1 MNRQTTDTQ
10 KKGITGI
17 TSAGFYNISDLEDI
31 NRNYA
36 YPITPREVRK
46 VNRLIS
52 LIRKA
57 REQDGPAEGDS
68 VEFISRTGDYFGEAH
83 IEKIIGK
90 HSHICLAP
98 EMLFCFMDRKKAAFE
113 TEGSPWT
120 QISTSLLAPAGTAI
134 KRFHTWGYGRRHHKG
149 YLQFR
154 TSVHKWKFREADPL
168 YDGYTTR
175 NWQKYHIMKHRDPER
190 RNEYT
195 YRSDGFTVYSRNELE
210 RLTEI
215 LHGKLYKGIFPNSL
229 VLWGYRMELKD
240 ISRKEWNGIK
250 GQGQLLM
257 DFLDY
262 GPVRI
267 LTDDKSHTVTI
278 YRINDHT

>member
-1 MNRQTTDTQ
+1 MNRLTTDPQ
-10 KKGITGI
+10 KKGITGL
-17 TSAGFYNISDLEDI
+17 TSDGFYNISDLEDI

-46 VNRLIS
+46 VNSLIG

-57 REQDGPAEGDS
+57 REQDGPTEGDS

-90 HSHICLAP
+90 HSHICLSP
-98 EMLFCFMDRKKAAFE
+98 EMPFCFMDRKKAAFE

-120 QISTSLLAPAGTAI
+120 QISTSLLVPAGSTM
-134 KRFHTWGYGRRHHKG
+134 KELYTWGYGRRHHKG
-149 YLQFR
+149 YIHFR
-154 TSVHKWKFREADPL
+154 TSVRKWKFREADPL

-175 NWQKYHIMKHRDPER
+175 DWHKYHIMKHRDPER

-195 YRSDGFTVYSRNELE
+195 YRSDDFTLYSRNGLDN
-210 RLTEI
+210 LVEI

-229 VLWGYRMELKD
+229 VLWGYRMELKE
-240 ISRKEWNGIK
+240 ISRKEWNGMG
-250 GQGQLLM
+250 GQGKVLM

-267 LTDDKSHTVTI
+267 LADDKHHTVTI